1 LGIMTVM
8 DKKAELENALKAAMR
23 SGDEIRKRTLRMA
36 ISAVRMAEIEKG
48 EPLSDS
54 AVMSILQKELKSR
67 QETIEEAKRANRMD
81 LAESTSEE
89 VSVLETF
96 LPQQMSAQELEGLVR
111 QAIQETGASSP
122 ADMGRVMKTLMP
134 RLQGRATGDQ
144 TSAAVRRLL
153 A

>member
-1 LGIMTVM
+1 M

-23 SGDEIRKRTLRMA
+23 SGDEISKRTLRMA

-67 QETIEEAKRANRMD
+67 QETIEEAKRANRMQ
-81 LAESTSEE
+81 LAESTREE
-89 VSVLETF
+89 ISVLETF
-96 LPQQMSAQELEGLVR
+96 LPQQMSEQELEGLVR
-111 QAIQETGASSP
+111 QAIEETGASSP

-144 TSAAVRRLL
+144 ASAAVRRMLV
-153 A
+153 

>member
-1 LGIMTVM
+1 M